1 MKSFQISWRGKHL
14 NFLSSSRA
22 KDFENETR
30 EVTSFSSAGRGRGWS
45 SVGRGRGCS
54 SVGRGEGMV
63 LCVLFNSDLE
73 NAIRSKLPFLVK
85 DILIHCTNKLL
96 LVMNLHHITSS
107 SRYAY
112 VALFVSRCNSTDW
125 LLLFSIWVFYKMCL
139 CFFFL
144 SVILKFRLDI
154 HT

>member
-1 MKSFQISWRGKHL
+1 MQAEGGNGPLW
-14 NFLSSSRA
+14 
-22 KDFENETR
+22 
-30 EVTSFSSAGRGRGWS
+30 AGGW
-45 SVGRGRGCS
+45 S

-63 LCVLFNSDLE
+63 FCVLFNSDLE
-73 NAIRSKLPFLVK
+73 NAIHSKLPFLVK

-112 VALFVSRCNSTDW
+112 LALFVSRCNSTDW
-125 LLLFSIWVFYKMCL
+125 LLLFSLWKFIKCVFV
-139 CFFFL
+139 FL